1 MPRSPVSSVTR
12 RALLESGFTALAAL
26 LAPFGCGPRG
36 GAKAPNPDRLSFIV
50 LASERALWTPVV
62 EGFGRAHGVRVEMV
76 EGPNATDLRENMY
89 TTSLLA
95 GDDSLDVV
103 YMDVTWTPKFA
114 AAGWL
119 LPLDDLFRPEELSA
133 LLPRALDAGRYR
145 GHLYRIPVRT
155 DVGLLYYRRDLL
167 EEAGIAP
174 PETFEDLAG
183 AARRLQAPPNR
194 WGFVWQGSQYE
205 GLTCVFLEIL
215 AGAGGFWVDSES
227 LEEGLDR
234 SEAVAALEFL
244 RRSRLVDA
252 ISPPGVTSLK
262 EDDSRR
268 VFQDGHA
275 VFLLNW
281 PYVWRLAQAR
291 DSPVAGRIGVSAVP
305 HAPGRRG
312 AGTLGG
318 WGFGISR
325 FSRNPSLAAQFI
337 REAVSLEAQRA
348 LCLTSGY
355 APARLE
361 AYRDAQLLASNPLL
375 PEILKLHGDAVMRP
389 AISRYALASDILQR
403 HVSACLAG
411 LVTSQHALANAAR
424 ETRLLLGRPR

>member
-1 MPRSPVSSVTR
+1 MPRSPVSLVSR
-12 RALLESGFTALAAL
+12 RALLGGGLATLADL
-26 LAPFGCGPRG
+26 LVSFGCGPRG
-36 GAKAPNPDRLSFIV
+36 GEAPLRDRLSFIV
-50 LASERALWTPVV
+50 LASERALWAPVV
-62 EGFGRAHGVRVEMV
+62 ESFGKAHGVRVEMV

-89 TTSLLA
+89 TTALLA

-119 LPLDDLFRPEELSA
+119 LPLDDVFRPEELSA
-133 LLPRALDAGRYR
+133 LLPKALDAGRYR

-167 EEAGIAP
+167 EGAGIAP
-174 PETFEDLAG
+174 PETFADLV
-183 AARRLQAPPNR
+183 AAAQRLQAPRDR

-215 AGAGGFWVDSES
+215 RGSGGFWVDPES
-227 LEEGLDR
+227 LDVGLDR
-234 SEAVAALEFL
+234 TEAVAALEFL
-244 RRSRLVDA
+244 RRCRSVDA

-268 VFQDGHA
+268 LFQDGQA

-281 PYVWRLAQAR
+281 PYVWRLAQAG
-291 DSPVAGRIGVSAVP
+291 DSPVAGKIGVSAVP
-305 HAPGRRG
+305 HAPGQRG
-312 AGTLGG
+312 GGTLGG

-325 FSRNPSLAAQFI
+325 FSRNPPLAAQFI
-337 REAVSLEAQRA
+337 REAVSLEVQRA

-355 APARLE
+355 APARVE
-361 AYRDAQLLASNPLL
+361 AYRDPQLLSSNPLL
-375 PEILKLHGDAVMRP
+375 PEILALHGDAVTRP
-389 AISRYALASDILQR
+389 AIPGYALASDILQR

-411 LVTSQHALANAAR
+411 LVTAERALANAAK
-424 ETRLLLGRPR
+424 ETRLLLGRSR

>member
-1 MPRSPVSSVTR
+1 VSR
-12 RALLESGFTALAAL
+12 RALLGGGLATLADL
-26 LAPFGCGPRG
+26 LVSFGCGPWG
-36 GAKAPNPDRLSFIV
+36 GEKTPLRDRLSFIV
-50 LASERALWTPVV
+50 LASERALWAPVV
-62 EGFGRAHGVRVEMV
+62 ESFGKAHGVRVEMV

-89 TTSLLA
+89 TTALLA

-119 LPLDDLFRPEELSA
+119 LPLDDVFRSEELSA
-133 LLPRALDAGRYR
+133 LLPKAVDAGRYR
-145 GHLYRIPVRT
+145 GYLYRIPVRA

-167 EEAGIAP
+167 EGAGIAP
-174 PETFEDLAG
+174 PETFADLVA
-183 AARRLQAPPNR
+183 AARRLQAPPDR

-205 GLTCVFLEIL
+205 GLTCVFQEIL
-215 AGAGGFWVDSES
+215 RGSGGFWVDPES
-227 LEEGLDR
+227 LDVGLDR
-234 SEAVAALEFL
+234 REAVAALEFL
-244 RRSRLVDA
+244 RRSRAVDA

-268 VFQDGHA
+268 LFQDGHA

-281 PYVWRLAQAR
+281 PYVWRLAQAG
-291 DSPVAGRIGVSAVP
+291 DSPVAGKTGVSAVP
-305 HAPGRRG
+305 HAPGQRG
-312 AGTLGG
+312 GGTLGG

-355 APARLE
+355 APARAE
-361 AYRDAQLLASNPLL
+361 AYRDPQFLSSNPLL
-375 PEILKLHGDAVMRP
+375 PEILALHGDAVMRP
-389 AISRYALASDILQR
+389 AIPGYALASDILQR

-411 LVTSQHALANAAR
+411 LATAESALANAAK

>member
-1 MPRSPVSSVTR
+1 
-12 RALLESGFTALAAL
+12 
-26 LAPFGCGPRG
+26 
-36 GAKAPNPDRLSFIV
+36 
-50 LASERALWTPVV
+50 
-62 EGFGRAHGVRVEMV
+62 
-76 EGPNATDLRENMY
+76 MY

-95 GDDSLDVV
+95 GDDSLDLV

-119 LPLDDLFRPEELSA
+119 LPLDEVFQAEELGS

-145 GHLYRIPVRT
+145 GRLYRVPVRT

-167 EEAGIAP
+167 DGAAIAP
-174 PETFEDLAG
+174 PETFEDLAA
-183 AARRLQAPPNR
+183 AARRLQAPPGR
-194 WGFVWQGSQYE
+194 WGLVWQGSQYE

-215 AGAGGFWVDSES
+215 GGAGGFWVEPQS
-227 LEEGLDR
+227 LEVGLDR

-244 RRSRLVDA
+244 RRSRLVDP

-268 VFQDGHA
+268 LFQDGHA

-291 DSPVAGRIGVSAVP
+291 DSPVAGKIGVSAVP
-305 HAPGRRG
+305 HAPGLPG
-312 AGTLGG
+312 CGTLGG

-325 FSRNPSLAAQFI
+325 FSRNPSLAAEFL

-361 AYRDAQLLASNPLL
+361 AYRDPQLLASNPLL
-375 PEILKLHGDAVMRP
+375 PVILGLHGSAVVRP
-389 AISRYALASDILQR
+389 AVPRYALASDILQR

-411 LVTSQHALANAAR
+411 LVTSQHALASAAK
-424 ETRLLLGRPR
+424 ETRLLLGGPR